1 MGLFTVLI
9 VKGRGDLVYF
19 LLDLQTRVKPGGQED
34 YMDGFLWECSVSST
48 TALSLMN
55 MSEQGVSSIQG
66 YPCLSHVQPQEK
78 GPLQKG

>member
-9 VKGRGDLVYF
+9 VKGRGDLLYF
-19 LLDLQTRVKPGGQED
+19 LLDLQTRVKLGGRED
-34 YMDGFLWECSVSST
+34 YMDGFLWECTVSSP
-48 TALSLMN
+48 TALSVIN

-66 YPCLSHVQPQEK
+66 YPCLSHVQPREK